1 MTDTTKLEMALVKA
15 LSMNCGKVYNAV
27 IEESGWEVDTSDVAE
42 ITAHLTRA
50 GFVDVDDVTDDDLD
64 ANPEQPHKFVAGEEC
79 RVCNR
84 WSNNRLHIGSPMHRA
99 LTEVSP

>member
-1 MTDTTKLEMALVKA
+1 MDTTERMELTSLQRLLNEI
-15 LSMNCGKVYNAV
+15 YNHYFMDPTIAV
-27 IEESGWEVDTSDVAE
+27 PSEWLIGLA
-42 ITAHLTRA
+42 AHLLAA
-50 GFVDVDDVTDDDLD
+50 GFVWVEDVTDDDLD

>member
-1 MTDTTKLEMALVKA
+1 MNKLERVLRDIQ
-15 LSMNCGKVYNAV
+15 G
-27 IEESGWEVDTSDVAE
+27 IDDE
-42 ITAHLTRA
+42 TAKGAAQVLTRA